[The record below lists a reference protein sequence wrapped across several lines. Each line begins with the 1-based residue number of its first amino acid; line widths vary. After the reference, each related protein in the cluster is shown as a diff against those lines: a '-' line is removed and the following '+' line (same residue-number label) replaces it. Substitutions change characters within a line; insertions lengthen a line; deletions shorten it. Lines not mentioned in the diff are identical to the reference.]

1 MTFSAPL
8 THSIEMRYL
17 SLMNSNSLYIPPEL
31 GGLYDI
37 YSSLLNFLS
46 MRFTIAEQGEPGAK
60 IQAALSAHSH
70 LISSPIHSH
79 NIKFHGTLLARSRR
93 ESSEA
98 WRITLDSRVFRIFI
112 LASSYIYTHIS
123 QTSIQSSPLKN
134 VSVHWAAI
142 RECWA
147 STLISFR

>member
-46 MRFTIAEQGEPGAK
+46 MRFTIVEQGEPGAK

-134 VSVHWAAI
+134 VSVH
-142 RECWA
+142 
-147 STLISFR
+147 